1 VTVPTRPP
9 IDASSSVFDG
19 DTRVQI
25 PIAEAADRMD
35 ISLWQAYQLAKS
47 GRLPTSRIGHRLYV
61 PAAVMRRIEREGL
74 PAGGEVA

>member
-1 VTVPTRPP
+1 LTVPIRPS
-9 IDASSSVFDG
+9 AGSSTSVFDG

-25 PIAEAADRMD
+25 PISEAADRMD

-47 GRLPTSRIGHRLYV
+47 GRLATSRIGHRLYV

-74 PAGGEVA
+74 PTGGEVA

>member
-1 VTVPTRPP
+1 MTVPIRP
-9 IDASSSVFDG
+9 STGTSTSVFDG

-74 PAGGEVA
+74 STGGETA

>member
-1 VTVPTRPP
+1 MTAPTSQA
-9 IDASSSVFDG
+9 IDAPGSVFDG
-19 DTRVQI
+19 DTRVQL

-61 PAAVMRRIEREGL
+61 PAAVMRRIERQGL